1 MTTKSQVQNYTLLNI
16 DDSFDS
22 QFESWVSQVTHYIET
37 VTGRRFSVD
46 DEPTERSYDG
56 NGRDTLV
63 IDEYSEMDS
72 VTVEGDEITDFK
84 EYPANKDVK
93 YKLFYENKFP
103 QGKQNVVVSARF
115 GEAVPADL
123 LHVATVL
130 VAGIMQASIKTDGAI
145 TSERI
150 GNYNVSYTDKQVE
163 DYKLAMDTLTR
174 YRNYSI

>member
-46 DEPTERSYDG
+46 DEPVERSYDG
-56 NGRDTLV
+56 NGRNTLL
-63 IDEYSEMDS
+63 IDEYTEMDS
-72 VTVEGDEITDFK
+72 VSIDGSEVTGFK
-84 EYPANKDVK
+84 EYPVNTTVK
-93 YKLFYENKFP
+93 YKLFYESGFP
-103 QGKQNVVVSARF
+103 RGNQNIVVSARF

-145 TSERI
+145 TQERI
-150 GNYNVSYTDKQVE
+150 GNYSVSYTDKQVE
-163 DYKLAMDTLTR
+163 DYKVAMDTLTR